1 MLYYK
6 IFNFQIHPTIYIL
19 SGQYIFIVHLD
30 VVAYFSQKGAVFMAV
45 DIEFD
50 SSWLDGFFQK
60 IEDDG
65 PWGNWDLYKLAI
77 EVEKHTVIEDF
88 EGLQAPKHLPNL
100 TPLPHQIEVAKQ
112 VIENMNGKA
121 ILADEVG
128 LGKTIEAGLILKE
141 YMIRGLVKKVL
152 ILVPASL
159 VSQWA
164 SELTSKFYI
173 PAVAQ
178 KKSYVWE
185 QCDVVVSSIDTAKR
199 NPHRDII
206 FGLDYDLIII
216 DEAHKLKNNKTKNYE
231 FVQSLKK
238 KFCLLL
244 TATPIQN
251 RISEIFNLVS
261 LLKPGHLGNETVFYE
276 KYKRDSRSLNDDQHL
291 KELVNKVMIRNRRAD
306 TGIEWTER
314 HVETIPIQFSAGEKA
329 LYDAVSELRSED
341 NWMATSAFSVMTLQR
356 EACSSREAVFVTL
369 KNMLNKKEDPSP
381 YFQAQIESL
390 IEKVQAVQMNSK
402 AEKALEL
409 IKKIDDKVIIFTEYR
424 ATQLYLQWF
433 LKQNG
438 ITSVPFRGGFKR
450 GKKDWMRELFQKH
463 AQVLIAT
470 EAGGEGINLQF
481 CHHII
486 NFDLPWNPMRLE
498 QRIGRVH
505 RLGQEQD
512 VHIYN
517 FATKDTVEEHVLK
530 LLHEKIALFEKVIGD
545 LDDILTKLEFGNF
558 EDYLVDIF
566 GHSTSEGEMRI
577 KMDNLNSMIQLAEEI
592 KESESS
598 AAAGNSSIS

>member
-1 MLYYK
+1 MTV
-6 IFNFQIHPTIYIL
+6 QI
-19 SGQYIFIVHLD
+19 G
-30 VVAYFSQKGAVFMAV
+30 
-45 DIEFD
+45 FD
-50 SSWLDGFFQK
+50 SAWQDEFLKRID
-60 IEDDG
+60 DDG
-65 PWGNWDLYKLAI
+65 PWGNWELYKLAV
-77 EVEKHTVIEDF
+77 EVENHTTIPDF

-100 TPLPHQIEVAKQ
+100 TPLPHQLEVAKQ
-112 VIENMNGKA
+112 VVESMNGKA

-164 SELTSKFYI
+164 MELNSKFFI

-178 KKSYVWE
+178 RKSYVWE

-206 FGLDYDLIII
+206 YSLDYDLIII

-231 FVQSLKK
+231 FVQNLKK

-261 LLKPGHLGNETVFYE
+261 LLKPGHLGNESAFYE
-276 KYKRDSRSLNDDQHL
+276 NYKKDSRSLNDDAHL

-306 TGIEWTER
+306 TGIEWTKR
-314 HVETIPIQFSAGEKA
+314 QVETIPIEFSQAERE
-329 LYDAVSELRSED
+329 LYEAVTELRGEGDWVS
-341 NWMATSAFSVMTLQR
+341 SSQFSVMTLQR
-356 EACSSREAVFVTL
+356 EACSSREAVYFTL
-369 KNMLNKKEDPSP
+369 QNMLKRQEQPSIAFQEQIQYLIKKVE
-381 YFQAQIESL
+381 
-390 IEKVQAVQMNSK
+390 AVQQNSK
-402 AEKALEL
+402 AQKALE
-409 IKKIDDKVIIFTEYR
+409 IIQNINDKVIIFTEYR
-424 ATQLYLQWF
+424 ATQMYLQWF
-433 LKQNG
+433 LKQYG

-450 GKKDWMRELFQKH
+450 GKKDWMRELFQKN

-481 CHHII
+481 CNHII

-498 QRIGRVH
+498 QRIGRIH
-505 RLGQEQD
+505 RLGQEKD
-512 VHIYN
+512 VMIYN
-517 FATKDTVEEHVLK
+517 FATKDTVEEHVMK
-530 LLHEKIALFEKVIGD
+530 LLYEKIHLFEKVIGD
-545 LDDILTKLEFGNF
+545 LDDILTKLEFGSI
-558 EDYLVDIF
+558 DDHLVDIF
-566 GHSTSEGEMRI
+566 GRSASEGEMRI
-577 KMDNLNSMIQLAEEI
+577 KMENLTSMIQFAEDM
-592 KESESS
+592 KEGGLN
-598 AAAGNSSIS
+598 AATGNS